1 MDDKTYITDSIL
13 LSVKKL
19 IGINEDDDSFD
30 VDIIIHINSAI
41 STLFQLGVLNIPYTV
56 TSSEDI
62 YEDLIPE
69 GTADVVNNIKL
80 YFVYKVKLGFDN
92 STTSATV
99 IEVLKECIKELE
111 WRLMVSFNPPDTF
124 D

>member
-41 STLFQLGVLNIPYTV
+41 STLFQ
-56 TSSEDI
+56 
-62 YEDLIPE
+62 
-69 GTADVVNNIKL
+69 
-80 YFVYKVKLGFDN
+80 
-92 STTSATV
+92 
-99 IEVLKECIKELE
+99 
-111 WRLMVSFNPPDTF
+111 
-124 D
+124 